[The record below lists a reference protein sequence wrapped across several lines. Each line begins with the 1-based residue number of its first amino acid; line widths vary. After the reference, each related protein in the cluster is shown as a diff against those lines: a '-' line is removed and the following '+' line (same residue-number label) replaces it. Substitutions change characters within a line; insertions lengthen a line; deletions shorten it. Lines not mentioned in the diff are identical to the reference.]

1 MILGAQ
7 TPSIRYHKDDSALLS
22 KLWVRRY
29 SRNHKS
35 YHWHLKRLHQAFF
48 FNNMARRELEIPEGT
63 GFSSLAQAEQW
74 LFHITWYI
82 SLTDDRYFLRLHHS
96 VFVAVKFP
104 TTSSRIDKIA
114 SSLAFLSVLK
124 YTDITLPQNSAP
136 RKPHKPL
143 QKRLYPRAFH
153 FIKKDESP

>member
-1 MILGAQ
+1 MILGTQ
-7 TPSIRYHKDDSALLS
+7 TPSIRYHKDASALLS
-22 KLWVRRY
+22 KLWE
-29 SRNHKS
+29 SQKLS
-35 YHWHLKRLHQAFF
+35 PALKRLHQAFF
-48 FNNMARRELEIPEGT
+48 FNNIARRELEIPEGT

-74 LFHITWYI
+74 LFHITRYI
-82 SLTDDRYFLRLHHS
+82 SFTDDRYFLRLHHW

-143 QKRLYPRAFH
+143 QKRLHPRAFH